1 MSKVV
6 IENKSL
12 IEARDKKI
20 KELEMH
26 IDEIRWVIKSEKDY
40 NQTLKE
46 QIKKYELTIETL
58 QEVNEKFL
66 NKIAHLRHTIEI
78 LTEK

>member
-26 IDEIRWVIKSEKDY
+26 IDEIKWVIKSEKE
-40 NQTLKE
+40 NNETLKE
-46 QIKKYELTIETL
+46 QVKKYELIIETL

-66 NKIAHLRHTIEI
+66 NKIAHLRHNIEI
-78 LTEK
+78 LTK